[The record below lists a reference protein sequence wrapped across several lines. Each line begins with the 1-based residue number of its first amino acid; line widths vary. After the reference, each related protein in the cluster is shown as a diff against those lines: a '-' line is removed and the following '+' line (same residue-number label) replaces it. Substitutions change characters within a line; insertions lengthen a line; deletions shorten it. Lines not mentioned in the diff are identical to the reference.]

1 MTYCGKSLEDGAKVP
16 PDWRTQFEEIKKT
29 LLNKMMNPNDI
40 LPRNICVLN
49 GTIKLIDFGL
59 ANVRYNEIVKSISKL
74 ETILSRYQSV

>member
-1 MTYCGKSLEDGAKVP
+1 
-16 PDWRTQFEEIKKT
+16 
-29 LLNKMMNPNDI
+29 MMNPNDI

-74 ETILSRYQSV
+74 ETILSRYH